1 MYNINVKYKRFLFF
15 VVKLAIVVGALY
27 FIYNKTVLSNPL
39 NLNEFTQQLKVVLLA
54 NAWTIPILLLLTFF
68 NWFFEIL
75 KWKNLVKILKKITLF
90 ESTQQSLASL
100 TTSLFTPNRIGEYGA
115 KAVYYKKNKRKIMLL
130 NLVGNLNQ
138 LSVTIIFGIIGLV
151 FFLSTYEVEINP
163 YRLRRLGYLIGF
175 IILLGLGNKRLKLFE
190 FLPWKKIREFVKKIP
205 FDIHLK
211 VFLYSSIRY
220 LIFSHQFY
228 FLLLVFGVEESYFT
242 LISLILSMYI
252 IASFIPSIS
261 LFDWAIKGT
270 VAIYIFSFT
279 LIPEITIVI
288 ITLLMWILN
297 FALPSIIGS
306 YYVLNF
312 KLPKK

>member
-15 VVKLAIVVGALY
+15 LVKLAIVVGSLY
-27 FIYNKTVLSNPL
+27 FIYHKTVLSNPL
-39 NLNEFTQQLKVVLLA
+39 NFNEFTQQLKVVLLA
-54 NAWTIPILLLLTFF
+54 NAWTIPTLLVLTFF
-68 NWFFEIL
+68 NWFFEVL
-75 KWKNLVKILKKITLF
+75 KWQNLVETLKINTLF

-115 KAVYYKKNKRKIMLL
+115 KAIYYKKNKRKIMIL

-138 LSVTIIFGIIGLV
+138 LTVTILFGIIGLV

-175 IILLGLGNKRLKLFE
+175 ILLLGIGNKRLKLFG
-190 FLPWKKIREFVKKIP
+190 FLPWRKIREFVKKIP
-205 FDIHLK
+205 FAIHFK
-211 VFLYSSIRY
+211 TFMYSCIRY
-220 LIFSHQFY
+220 IIFSHQFY
-228 FLLLVFGVEESYFT
+228 FLLLVFGINENYFT
-242 LISLILSMYI
+242 LMPLIFSMYI

-270 VAIYIFSFT
+270 VAIYIFSFVPV
-279 LIPEITIVI
+279 PEITIVI

>member
-1 MYNINVKYKRFLFF
+1 M
-15 VVKLAIVVGALY
+15 KLAIVVGALY

-39 NLNEFTQQLKVVLLA
+39 NLNEFTQQLKVVLLE

-75 KWKNLVKILKKITLF
+75 KWKNLVKILKKITIF

-138 LSVTIIFGIIGLV
+138 LTVTIIFGIIGLV

-205 FDIHLK
+205 FGIHLK

>member
-1 MYNINVKYKRFLFF
+1 L
-15 VVKLAIVVGALY
+15 
-27 FIYNKTVLSNPL
+27 
-39 NLNEFTQQLKVVLLA
+39 E

-75 KWKNLVKILKKITLF
+75 KWKNLVKILKKITIF

-138 LSVTIIFGIIGLV
+138 LTVTIIFGIIGLV

-205 FDIHLK
+205 FGIHLK